1 MTTILVT
8 GANRGLGLEF
18 VRQYAAEGVH
28 VHAAC
33 RNPDKADALNA
44 LAASSKGLVKVHA
57 MNVADAASVTACAKA
72 LEGTALDII
81 INNAGIYG
89 PKQQS
94 AGDMDYAGWAE
105 THAVN
110 TMGPL
115 RVAVAFK
122 EHLKRSSTR
131 KMVAI
136 TSQMG
141 SIAQGGGRGFYAY
154 RSSKTALNMVINL
167 LANDWRDEGITT
179 LAMHPGWVRTDM
191 GGPQAPLSP
200 EESVSGMRKVIAA
213 LTPAGSGTY
222 LDYAGKPIAW

>member
-33 RNPDKADALNA
+33 RNPAKADALNA
-44 LAASSKGLVKVHA
+44 IASASKGKVTIHA
-57 MNVADAASVTACAKA
+57 MNVADEASVTACAKA
-72 LEGTALDII
+72 LNGAALDIV

-89 PKQQS
+89 PKNQS
-94 AGDMDYAGWAE
+94 AADMDYAGWAE
-105 THAVN
+105 THAIN

-115 RVAVAFK
+115 RVAAAFK
-122 EHLKRSSTR
+122 EHLKRGTAPR
-131 KMVAI
+131 MVAI

-154 RSSKTALNMVINL
+154 RSSKAALNMVINL
-167 LANDWRDEGITT
+167 LANDWREEGIAT
-179 LAMHPGWVRTDM
+179 LALHPGWVRTDM
-191 GGPQAPLSP
+191 GGPQAPLLP

-213 LTPAGSGTY
+213 LTPSGSGTY
-222 LDYAGKPIAW
+222 LDYAGKAIAW

>member
-18 VRQYAAEGVH
+18 VRQYAADGVH
-28 VHAAC
+28 IHAAC
-33 RNPDKADALNA
+33 RNPAKADALNA
-44 LAASSKGLVKVHA
+44 LAATSKGNVKVHA
-57 MNVADAASVTACAKA
+57 MNVADAASIAACAQA
-72 LEGTALDII
+72 LNGVAIDIV

-89 PKQQS
+89 PKSQS
-94 AGDMDYAGWAE
+94 AADMDYAGWAE
-105 THAVN
+105 TLDVN

-122 EHLKRSSTR
+122 ENLKRGTTR
-131 KMVAI
+131 KMVAV

-154 RSSKTALNMVINL
+154 RSSKAALNMVINL
-167 LANDWRDEGITT
+167 LANDWREDGITT
-179 LAMHPGWVRTDM
+179 LALHPGWVRTDM

-200 EESVSGMRKVIAA
+200 EESVGGMRKVIAT